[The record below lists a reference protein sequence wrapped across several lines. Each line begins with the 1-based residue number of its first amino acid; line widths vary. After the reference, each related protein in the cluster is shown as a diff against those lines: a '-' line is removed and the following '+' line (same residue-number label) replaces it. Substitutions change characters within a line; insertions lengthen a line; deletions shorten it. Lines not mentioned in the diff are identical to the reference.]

1 MKLENNNIL
10 FILVIIFIFVGLLI
24 FNNSLERFSLGSS
37 NRKLEIARKK
47 LIKGNKLRRK
57 DYKKIAS
64 VLKDG
69 SNIPIK
75 ERKLRKIKGEKGL
88 MRSLRRSVIGRGLGM
103 DQENELGE
111 EISQRKA
118 EVKELRKSRYS
129 DDVNTLKRAL
139 LLGKQ
144 ARLINSV
151 TRDSQYTDNSE
162 GESFRR
168 NQIKRKMNEILER
181 QYPGSYGIMPV
192 YTGMDDDIRLMRQQA
207 EDEVG
212 NVRQLADTIYEV
224 DGMLSI

>member
-1 MKLENNNIL
+1 MKLQNNNIL

-37 NRKLEIARKK
+37 SRKLEIARKK

-69 SNIPIK
+69 SNIPAK

-103 DQENELGE
+103 DQENKLGE

-129 DDVNTLKRAL
+129 DDVNTLERAIL
-139 LLGKQ
+139 RGEQ
-144 ARLINSV
+144 ARLIDSV

-168 NQIKRKMNEILER
+168 NQIKRKMNEILDR
-181 QYPGSYGIMPV
+181 QYPETGGIMPV
-192 YTGMDDDIRLMRQQA
+192 YTGMDDDILSLRRRA
-207 EDEVG
+207 EEEVG
-212 NVRQLADTIYEV
+212 EVTQLADNIYKV
-224 DGMLSI
+224 GDMLAI